1 MRETSENTQW
11 KKIPKILFRSWP
23 LGLGAVLAF
32 PGGIMTYWMILALD
46 PNEHWALTLCT
57 VLLILGV
64 VLVVL
69 FFPYKIRIEKNG
81 DYEIRTL
88 LLKMHRKTKPNELEE
103 SDLDFGMDD
112 HHVADV
118 EVV

>member
-1 MRETSENTQW
+1 MRLVNFFSACASAFNWMAGGTS
-11 KKIPKILFRSWP
+11 KIVDFFDRAIHYREYREAERRAKIVRT
-23 LGLGAVLAF
+23 
-32 PGGIMTYWMILALD
+32 I
-46 PNEHWALTLCT
+46 
-57 VLLILGV
+57 LLILGV